1 MTETRWL
8 GAREQRA
15 WRGYLAMQ
23 AQLQATL
30 HRRLQA
36 DAGLS
41 LADFDVL
48 VALSDRA
55 GEPVRA
61 GELAGLLQW
70 EKSRLSHHLA
80 RMERRGLVAREE
92 PPPEAGRTRH
102 VYACTE
108 SGEEAFLAWLRSGR
122 DEPQGV
128 DAGFVL
134 DHPFLKLLFA
144 SRLTAEERAA
154 KLDRTEEVARERLAS
169 LDRLDDGARGTVG
182 AVLLDVGRRREEA
195 VLEAVARL
203 RAGG

>member
-1 MTETRWL
+1 MDGEPRWL
-8 GAREQRA
+8 DAREQRA

-80 RMERRGLVAREE
+80 RMERRGLVAREDC
-92 PPPEAGRTRH
+92 PDDARGAFVVLTDAGRRAQEAAAPAH
-102 VYACTE
+102 VASVRE
-108 SGEEAFLAWLRSGR
+108 LVFDRLAP
-122 DEPQGV
+122 EQV
-128 DAGFVL
+128 DALIEVS
-134 DHPFLKLLFA
+134 D
-144 SRLTAEERAA
+144 EVRARIA
-154 KLDRTEEVARERLAS
+154 
-169 LDRLDDGARGTVG
+169 
-182 AVLLDVGRRREEA
+182 GR
-195 VLEAVARL
+195 
-203 RAGG
+203 

>member
-1 MTETRWL
+1 MDGEPRWL
-8 GAREQRA
+8 DAREQRA

-80 RMERRGLVAREE
+80 RMERRGLVAREDC
-92 PPPEAGRTRH
+92 PDDARGAFVVLTDAGRRAQEAAAPAH
-102 VYACTE
+102 VASVRE
-108 SGEEAFLAWLRSGR
+108 LVFDGLAP
-122 DEPQGV
+122 EQV
-128 DAGFVL
+128 DALIEVS
-134 DHPFLKLLFA
+134 D
-144 SRLTAEERAA
+144 EVRARIA
-154 KLDRTEEVARERLAS
+154 
-169 LDRLDDGARGTVG
+169 
-182 AVLLDVGRRREEA
+182 GR
-195 VLEAVARL
+195 
-203 RAGG
+203 

>member
-1 MTETRWL
+1 MTRQLFRYARGVDDEPRWL
-8 GAREQRA
+8 DGREQRA

-61 GELAGLLQW
+61 GELAGVLQW

-80 RMERRGLVAREE
+80 RMERRGLVAREDC
-92 PPPEAGRTRH
+92 PDDARGAFVVLTDAGRRAQEAAAPAH
-102 VYACTE
+102 VAAVRE
-108 SGEEAFLAWLRSGR
+108 LVFDGLAP
-122 DEPQGV
+122 EQV
-128 DAGFVL
+128 DALISVS
-134 DHPFLKLLFA
+134 D
-144 SRLTAEERAA
+144 EVRARIA
-154 KLDRTEEVARERLAS
+154 
-169 LDRLDDGARGTVG
+169 
-182 AVLLDVGRRREEA
+182 GR
-195 VLEAVARL
+195 
-203 RAGG
+203 